1 MPTLGVTT
9 DRDAGRTRIALSGE
23 LDIANAERLETEL
36 ASVEAD
42 APAMLVLDLRQVEFM
57 DSTGL
62 RTVLAA
68 SERART
74 GGRRMVVVR
83 GSAAVDRLFDITQV
97 DQQLE
102 IVDDPEL
109 IQS

>member
-1 MPTLGVTT
+1 MSTLGVTT
-9 DRDAGRTRIALSGE
+9 DRDAGHTRIALSGE

-36 ASVEAD
+36 ASIEAES
-42 APAMLVLDLRQVEFM
+42 PATLVLDLRQVEFM

-74 GGRRMVVVR
+74 NGRRMVVVR

-102 IVDDPEL
+102 VVDDPEL